1 MPLDPKAARRSKRA
15 SRNLPVMVLALMAAG
30 AVVFPIAL
38 AVAAIAG
45 IITA

>member
-1 MPLDPKAARRSKRA
+1 MPLDPKPTKKCKRTI
-15 SRNLPVMVLALMAAG
+15 SHLPLVVLAVMAAG

-45 IITA
+45 IIAA

>member
-1 MPLDPKAARRSKRA
+1 
-15 SRNLPVMVLALMAAG
+15 VVVLATMAAG

-45 IITA
+45 IIPA